1 MHFFLN
7 KCRRVAVID
16 VNGVLTFMEL
26 EPSTVEGMT
35 DMLKAFERRDIWDVK
50 WASDNAE
57 LFAVMEKT
65 RMYVFRNLDP
75 EEPILSTGY
84 ICSFKVRKSDRSFS
98 TILKQRNSL
107 GFGAEGCFA

>member
-1 MHFFLN
+1 
-7 KCRRVAVID
+7 VID

-26 EPSTVEGMT
+26 EPSSVEGMT

-75 EEPILSTGY
+75 EEPILSSGY
-84 ICSFKVRKSDRSFS
+84 ICSFKVRNKSAVNE
-98 TILKQRNSL
+98 IL
-107 GFGAEGCFA
+107 A